1 MARSYKGISG
11 RAAGS
16 NERTE
21 MESMKRHAMLTAL
34 LMMSAAIA
42 HAGPTA
48 KILDFGIF
56 SADPLPADQAKT
68 GPLGRYALVERT
80 RKVPL
85 QVGVRFGF
93 CAEITGI
100 EGFEGKATFTEI
112 VRHPVMTLPNGTEAA
127 GWNVPR
133 MVKVEGD
140 RAVWCGGHLFR
151 EPHEL
156 VPGKWRFTVGDGD
169 GDFIVEEFEAVPATA
184 R

>member
-1 MARSYKGISG
+1 M
-11 RAAGS
+11 
-16 NERTE
+16 TH
-21 MESMKRHAMLTAL
+21 HAMRTALAAL
-34 LMMSAAIA
+34 LMISAAIA

-48 KILDFGIF
+48 KILDYGIF
-56 SADPLPADQAKT
+56 SADPLPADQAKA
-68 GPLGRYALVERT
+68 GPLGRYALIERT

-93 CAEITGI
+93 CAEITGV

-112 VRHPVMTLPNGTEAA
+112 VRHPVLTLPNGTEAA

-133 MVKVEGD
+133 MVTVEGD
-140 RAVWCGGHLFR
+140 RAIWCGGHLFR

-156 VPGKWRFTVGDGD
+156 VPGKWRFTVGDAD
-169 GDFIVEEFEAVPATA
+169 GDFIVEEFETVVSTA